1 MMKRLTGVAV
11 LAAVL
16 AFSALNPVHAV
27 EIEGVKLADSQSFG
41 GQNLVLNGYGL
52 RTKFGFKVYTAG
64 LYVPKK
70 AETTADVLAQKGP
83 KRLMATMLR
92 EISSRELGDL
102 LIEALRKNATREEM
116 SKIGLSLVRVGEVFG
131 AQPSLKKGD
140 TFGVDYTPGKG
151 TVIMI
156 NGKPM
161 TDPLPEEEFANA
173 MYKIWLGDKPA
184 DSSLKAQLLGAKPAV
199 QAPREPN

>member
-1 MMKRLTGVAV
+1 MKRTTLIAA

-16 AFSALNPVHAV
+16 AFSALGPIHAAEV
-27 EIEGVKLADSQSFG
+27 EGIKLVDSQSFA

-52 RTKFGFKVYTAG
+52 RTKFGFKVYAAG
-64 LYVPKK
+64 LYLPKK
-70 AETTADVLAQKGP
+70 AESTVDVLAQKGP

-92 EISSRELGDL
+92 EINSRELGDL

-116 SKIGLSLVRVGEVFG
+116 SKIGLSLVRLGEVFG
-131 AQPSLKKGD
+131 AQPGLKKGD

-151 TVIMI
+151 TQIMM

-161 TDPLPEEEFANA
+161 TDALPEEEFASA
-173 MYKIWLGDKPA
+173 MLKIWLGDKPA
-184 DSSLKAQLLGAKPAV
+184 DNNLKAQLLGAKPVV
-199 QAPREPN
+199 QAAQPNN